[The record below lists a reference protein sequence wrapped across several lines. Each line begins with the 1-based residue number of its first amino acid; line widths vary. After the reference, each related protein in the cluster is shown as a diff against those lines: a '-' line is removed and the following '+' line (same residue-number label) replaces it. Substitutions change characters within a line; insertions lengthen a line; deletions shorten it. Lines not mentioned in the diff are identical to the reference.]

1 MTTDLAASSNTNLLS
16 YGSGGERS
24 RVCLIGL
31 KSKCWQVW
39 FLLDPL
45 GESRVESPE
54 AVFISLLVP
63 LLSSKSA
70 DEHLQTSL

>member
-16 YGSGGERS
+16 YGSGGEKS
-24 RVCLIGL
+24 RVYLTGL

-39 FLLDPL
+39 FLLEPL
-45 GESRVESPE
+45 GESHVEILE
-54 AVFISLLVP
+54 AVCISLLVP